1 MREKEKAK
9 KGLKMFSK
17 LIIIAIFI
25 FLVSIVI
32 NIAPNYIRDELA
44 GKTKLIINNNNATK
58 SLKYDIFIDEND
70 VVYMS
75 TKDIANFFDENI
87 FYDNKYNQIITTS
100 NTKVAT
106 LELNKNEIEINASK
120 KSIYAPAIEKDKQYY
135 LPFSELQDVYN
146 VELNYIKE
154 TNIVTIDSLNREQ
167 KKANSSKDAN
177 VKYLPTMFSKT
188 VDKVKKGES
197 VIVIKENVDGYVK
210 IRTQNGVI
218 GYIKDVANIRNTREN
233 MEDEKQINGKVSL
246 VWDYF
251 SEYAKAPN
259 RTGTTIKG
267 VNVVSPTFVTLVSR
281 GNGNIDINIGT
292 QGKNYISWAHENGY
306 KVWPSISN
314 NSYKETTSVI
324 LNDYKL
330 RQKLINNIVNV
341 ALENSFD
348 GINLDFENIFKND
361 KDMFTR
367 FVIELAPRLKEYG
380 MVLSVDVTAPDG
392 SDDWSMCYNR
402 HELAKAADY
411 LVFMA
416 YDEYGDDS
424 GKAGTTAGADW
435 IEVALKKFVGT
446 QEEVPAEKLILG
458 MPFYTRLWKEQ
469 NGKLT
474 SSAIYMKGINSTIPQ
489 DAQKVWKDDVKQYYV
504 EYQKNGATYKM
515 WIEDEKSIA
524 EKFNLLNEYNLAGAA
539 YWAKDRETQ
548 NIWNVVS
555 EKLDI
560 K

>member
-1 MREKEKAK
+1 MKEKEKAK

-17 LIIIAIFI
+17 IIIVGIFVL
-25 FLVSIVI
+25 LVSIVI
-32 NIAPNYIRDELA
+32 NIAPNYMKDELE
-44 GKTKLIINNNNATK
+44 GKVKLIINNSNVTN
-58 SLKYDIFIDEND
+58 SLKFDVYIDNNEN
-70 VVYMS
+70 VYLS
-75 TKDIANFFDENI
+75 TKDIANFFDGNI
-87 FYDNKYNQIITTS
+87 FYDNKYDQIITTS
-100 NTKVAT
+100 KTKVAT
-106 LELNKNEIEINASK
+106 FGLNKNEIEINGSK
-120 KSIYAPAIEKDKQYY
+120 ITIYAPAIEIEKRYY
-135 LPFSELQDVYN
+135 LPIAELQNVYN
-146 VELNYIKE
+146 VEVEYVKD
-154 TNIVTIDSLNREQ
+154 TNIVTIDSLDREQ
-167 KKANSSKDAN
+167 KKANSSKDVN

-197 VIVIKENVDGYVK
+197 VIVINENVDGYIK
-210 IRTQNGVI
+210 IRTKNGVI
-218 GYIKDVANIRNTREN
+218 GYIKDIANIHNVRDN
-233 MEDEKQINGKVSL
+233 MEDEKQIEGKISL

-259 RTGTTIKG
+259 RSGTTIKG
-267 VNVVSPTFVTLVSR
+267 VNVVSPTFITLVSK
-281 GNGNIDINIGT
+281 GDGDIDINIGT

-314 NSYKETTSVI
+314 NSYKQTTSAIV
-324 LNDYKL
+324 NDYKL

-341 ALENSFD
+341 ALENNFD
-348 GINLDFENIFKND
+348 GINFDFENIYKDD

-367 FVIELAPRLKEYG
+367 LIIELAPRLREYG

-392 SDDWSMCYNR
+392 SEDWSMCYDR

-416 YDEYGDDS
+416 YDEYNDDS
-424 GKAGTTAGADW
+424 DKAGTTAGADW

-469 NGKLT
+469 NGKIT
-474 SSAIYMKGINSTIPQ
+474 SSAIFMKSIDSTIPQ
-489 DAQKVWKDDVKQYYV
+489 SAERIWNDDVKQYYV
-504 EYQKNGATYKM
+504 EYQKSGATYKM
-515 WIEDEKSIA
+515 WIEDEKSIEA
-524 EKFNLLNEYNLAGAA
+524 KFDLLNKYNLAGAA

-548 NIWNVVS
+548 NIWNIVS
-555 EKLDI
+555 EKLNI